1 MITNPSCQ
9 TESKTETD
17 SKFHPGHFDDELGDI
32 GPGGGQSVPPGG
44 LADHTGYGH
53 YGGHHGAGHYNGH
66 YYNSWSGHQTPDY
79 NNYYSGHA
87 PGSGGHNLVTTQS
100 GQYYA
105 GSGPPQ
111 HHYSHAPAPG
121 LQYHQVSYYLHI
133 NQNNL

>member
-9 TESKTETD
+9 NESKPESD
-17 SKFHPGHFDDELGDI
+17 SKFHSGHFDDDLGDI
-32 GPGGGQSVPPGG
+32 GPGGGQGVPPGG

-53 YGGHHGAGHYNGH
+53 YGGHHGGHYNGH
-66 YYNSWSGHQTPDY
+66 YYNSWSGHQNPDY
-79 NNYYSGHA
+79 NNYYSGHG
-87 PGSGGHNLVTTQS
+87 PSPGGHNLVTTQS
-100 GQYYA
+100 GGQYYG

-133 NQNNL
+133 NQG